1 MDIYSDKF
9 IQELLKRLRI
19 VVSMADSQVKQ
30 INNKGT
36 SQAENITT
44 LRMISQ
50 VAEDIHV
57 LILAHLYDPATT
69 EFTISGLSSRAINPD
84 AAPPGSIMTM
94 LPLVEK
100 I

>member
-1 MDIYSDKF
+1 MDIYSDDF
-9 IQELLKRLRI
+9 IREMLKRLRI
-19 VVSMADSQVKQ
+19 VVAMADTQVKM
-30 INNKGT
+30 INDKGT

-50 VAEDIHV
+50 VVEDIHV

-69 EFTISGLSSRAINPD
+69 EFTISGLSNGAINPD
-84 AAPPGSIMTM
+84 AAPSGSIMTM
-94 LPLVEK
+94 QPLVEK